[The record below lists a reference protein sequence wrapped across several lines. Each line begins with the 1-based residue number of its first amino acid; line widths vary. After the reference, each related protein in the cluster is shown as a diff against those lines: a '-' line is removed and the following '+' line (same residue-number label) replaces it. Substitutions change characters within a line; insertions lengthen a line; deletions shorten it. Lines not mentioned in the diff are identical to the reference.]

1 MNNSQGSGLLSA
13 YIGYKSGKGVGKG
26 VGSII
31 LLVIR
36 LYILVALIAFL
47 AIRWVCKKIYKR
59 FQNKV

>member
-13 YIGYKSGKGVGKG
+13 YLGYKSGKGIS
-26 VGSII
+26 SII
-31 LLVIR
+31 LLIIR

-47 AIRWVCKKIYKR
+47 AIRWVFRKIYKR